1 MRSPTMVRKK
11 ERMPD
16 YYPVFEDLATPLGLA
31 GKLDPNAK
39 VIRLVGKT
47 KSVKKIKDQSFEKQ
61 LTDGYAHLRSSRYG
75 GSEVEYVLD
84 CLDKKGHH
92 IEQEYKAGDLADEV
106 LSSEIPEMVI
116 KHVDYLLPATKS
128 CDICSI
134 NGIDSI
140 LISNENADP
149 GPIEPINGSPITHAQ
164 YFLDLMAENHRSGVY
179 PESNIRRYMK
189 AVLHTV
195 ALRGYDG
202 KNLVSSSE
210 FLPIPYGQQA
220 VESIIT
226 PWARERWWT
235 TIRKPAIRC
244 TPHWQSTLNND
255 FRGRAVA

>member
-1 MRSPTMVRKK
+1 MRSPVMVKK
-11 ERMPD
+11 KDRMPE

-31 GKLDPNAK
+31 SKLDPDARI
-39 VIRLVGKT
+39 VRLVGKT
-47 KSVKKIKDQSFEKQ
+47 KSVRKIKDQTSEWKN
-61 LTDGYAHLRSSRYG
+61 TDGYGCMRITKQEGFNA
-75 GSEVEYVLD
+75 EYVLN
-84 CLDKKGHH
+84 CIGKNGNH
-92 IEQEYKAGDLADEV
+92 IEQEYKVKDLVDEV
-106 LSSEIPEMVI
+106 LNSEIPEMVI
-116 KHVDYLLPATKS
+116 KHVDYLMPATKT

-134 NGIDSI
+134 NGIESL

-149 GPIEPINGSPITHAQ
+149 GPIEPITGQPISHAQ
-164 YFLDLMAENHRSGVY
+164 YFLDLMRDKHQLGVY

-195 ALRGYDG
+195 AMRGYDG
-202 KNLVSSSE
+202 KNLVPSNE
-210 FLPIPYGQQA
+210 FLPVPYGQQA